1 MSEDTN
7 NTEITETNEM
17 SETEK
22 LEAHYKALLNKATS
36 EAAEFRRKYTSTL
49 TEAEKAQAE
58 REERDKEI
66 QEELTALR
74 RDKEVARFNSSLIGN
89 QVSAATASVL
99 SEAVA
104 DGNKDA
110 IIEAI
115 GSLVTELKK
124 AYKIDSIHHA
134 PTPDGQGGTETVSE
148 ELEFAKALG
157 RERATANR
165 TEVLK
170 KYTK

>member
-7 NTEITETNEM
+7 TTETTETTET

-36 EAAEFRRKYTSTL
+36 EAAEYKRRYTNTL
-49 TEAEKAQAE
+49 SEAEKAQAE
-58 REERDKEI
+58 REERDKAI

-74 RDKEVARFNSSLIGN
+74 RDKEVARFNTSLIGN
-89 QVSAATASVL
+89 QVSAETASVL

-115 GSLVTELKK
+115 GSLVAELKK
-124 AYKIDSIHHA
+124 VYKIDSIHNA
-134 PTPDGQGGTETVSE
+134 PTPDGQGGKDSASE